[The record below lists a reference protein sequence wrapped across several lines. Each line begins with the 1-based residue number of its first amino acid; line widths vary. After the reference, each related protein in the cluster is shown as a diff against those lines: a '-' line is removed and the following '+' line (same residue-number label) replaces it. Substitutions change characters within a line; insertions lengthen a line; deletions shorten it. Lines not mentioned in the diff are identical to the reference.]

1 MLEMKDCNKLLKL
14 PQSIGQ
20 LSQLKCLRVYAD
32 RFSMLQCLEDTA
44 LDWIRNLT
52 SLEELCLLNVSE
64 SSNFVNDLG
73 KLIEL
78 RKLCIVSL
86 RLKSASLIKDW
97 EESLAKLQKIQV
109 IDIGW
114 FIYKEEGDAT
124 YCREGYVPPR
134 QLRVLHMQYKQPGL
148 PIKISPSLQPNLSH
162 LLLQVNAVDVEIFG
176 RFPELVTLQLD
187 VNTYHYDVTGA
198 PGAFPKLRAFKT
210 DGTPRFLGVM
220 PNLEYL
226 EFVVSVMDLN
236 TKPDFGSLVNLPMLR
251 RVVILVWYNFNEFDS
266 EEAKDVV
273 REAIFSGPS
282 GFTFEL
288 KTY

>member
-1 MLEMKDCNKLLKL
+1 ME
-14 PQSIGQ
+14 
-20 LSQLKCLRVYAD
+20 
-32 RFSMLQCLEDTA
+32 
-44 LDWIRNLT
+44 
-52 SLEELCLLNVSE
+52 
-64 SSNFVNDLG
+64 
-73 KLIEL
+73 
-78 RKLCIVSL
+78 
-86 RLKSASLIKDW
+86 
-97 EESLAKLQKIQV
+97 
-109 IDIGW
+109 
-114 FIYKEEGDAT
+114 
-124 YCREGYVPPR
+124 
-134 QLRVLHMQYKQPGL
+134 
-148 PIKISPSLQPNLSH
+148 
-162 LLLQVNAVDVEIFG
+162 

-236 TKPDFGSLVNLPMLR
+236 TKPDFGSLVNLPMLQ

-266 EEAKDVV
+266 EKAKDVV